1 MSILHISAAVLRNQG
16 RRFSLSS
23 TKSAAHGGNHMKE
36 IIVIRTS
43 DPDGSVFRAIL
54 GALQGKDVQVLHDA
68 DLDPSTLTLGDI
80 EIFPEQRRVTKAGVE
95 ICLNYGEFSIL
106 YCMARCPGRVFS
118 REQLYNAAWG
128 EDYELG
134 PIPWITR
141 SGGYGASWSL
151 TPGAPPTSKPF
162 FGWDIKLRDRL
173 IAREHLPAFS
183 LPAPSAPAPPQRIFR

>member
-1 MSILHISAAVLRNQG
+1 MG
-16 RRFSLSS
+16 
-23 TKSAAHGGNHMKE
+23 E

-43 DPDGSVFRAIL
+43 DPDESIYRAIIDI
-54 GALQGKDVQVLHDA
+54 LQERNIQVLHA
-68 DLDPSTLTLGDI
+68 ANLEPSHLILGDI

-134 PIPWITR
+134 TNTVDNTIWRLR
-141 SGGYGASWSL
+141 SKLEPDPKHPTYIKTVFRVGYKIE
-151 TPGAPPTSKPF
+151 PT
-162 FGWDIKLRDRL
+162 
-173 IAREHLPAFS
+173 EH
-183 LPAPSAPAPPQRIFR
+183 